1 MGRHQTQEE
10 VMEPNIESIELDE
23 PFRFA
28 CTKTV
33 PCFNE
38 CCRDLNQFLTPYDI
52 LRLKNHFA
60 MPSGD
65 FLKKYCS
72 RHTGPESGL
81 PIVTLRPKT
90 APQLT
95 CPYVTSAGCSVYAD
109 RPSSC
114 RSYPLVRA
122 ISRSRETGI
131 ISERF
136 MVLKENHCLGFNENN
151 TQTVREWIEQQGLA
165 EYNEHNDLL
174 MDLISLKN
182 QMQPEPL
189 DLKSAHIFHL
199 ALYDLDSFRLQ
210 IFDNNL
216 INTHEME
223 PAIIEAIQ
231 TDDAALLKFGIEWV
245 KRELF
250 SI

>member
-1 MGRHQTQEE
+1 MDPKLT
-10 VMEPNIESIELDE
+10 SIALDE

-28 CTKTV
+28 CSETV
-33 PCFNE
+33 PCFND

-60 MPSGD
+60 MPSDD
-65 FLKKYCS
+65 FLKQYCS

-81 PIVTLRPKT
+81 PIVTLRPKAAPRLICPFVT
-90 APQLT
+90 A
-95 CPYVTSAGCSVYAD
+95 AGCSVYAN

-114 RSYPLVRA
+114 RTYPLVRA

-136 MVLKENHCLGFNENN
+136 MVLKEIHCRGFSES
-151 TQTVREWIEQQGLA
+151 TSQTVREWIEHQDLP
-165 EYNEHNDLL
+165 EYYEHNDLL
-174 MDLISLKN
+174 MGIISLKN
-182 QMQPEPL
+182 QMRPDPL
-189 DLKSAHIFHL
+189 DMKSAQIFYL
-199 ALYDLDSFRLQ
+199 ALYDLDSFRLH

-216 INTHEME
+216 IDTREME
-223 PAIIEAIQ
+223 PAMIEAIKR
-231 TDDAALLKFGIEWV
+231 DDVALLKFGIDWV

-250 SI
+250 GI

>member
-1 MGRHQTQEE
+1 MD
-10 VMEPNIESIELDE
+10 PNLTNIDLDE

-28 CTKTV
+28 CSETV

-38 CCRDLNQFLTPYDI
+38 CCRNLNQFLTPYDI
-52 LRLKNHFA
+52 LRLKHHFA
-60 MPSGD
+60 MPSFD

-90 APQLT
+90 AAQLT
-95 CPYVTSAGCSVYAD
+95 CPYVTPAGCSVYAN

-114 RSYPLVRA
+114 RTYPLVRA
-122 ISRSRETGI
+122 LSRSRETGI

-136 MVLKENHCLGFNENN
+136 MVLKENHCLGFNQNK
-151 TQTVREWIEQQGLA
+151 TQTVREWTEHQGLP
-165 EYNEHNDLL
+165 EYNAHNDLL

-182 QMQPEPL
+182 QMQTEPL
-189 DLKSAHIFHL
+189 DLKSAHFFHL

-210 IFDNNL
+210 IFDNDL
-216 INTHEME
+216 LDELQLE
-223 PAIIEAIQ
+223 QDKIERIK
-231 TDDAALLKFGIEWV
+231 TDDVALLRFGIAWV

-250 SI
+250 GI

>member
-1 MGRHQTQEE
+1 
-10 VMEPNIESIELDE
+10 MEPNIESIDLDE

-28 CTKTV
+28 CSETV
-33 PCFNE
+33 PCFNK

-60 MPSGD
+60 LSSGD

-72 RHTGPESGL
+72 SHTGPASGL

-95 CPYVTSAGCSVYAD
+95 CPYVTPAGCSVYTN

-114 RSYPLVRA
+114 RTYPLVRA

-151 TQTVREWIEQQGLA
+151 TQTVREWIEHQGLPI
-165 EYNEHNDLL
+165 YNEHNDLL

-210 IFDNNL
+210 IFDNDL
-216 INTHEME
+216 LDELQLE
-223 PAIIEAIQ
+223 QDKIETIK
-231 TDDAALLKFGIEWV
+231 TDDVAVLRFAIAGV

-250 SI
+250 GQ

>member
-1 MGRHQTQEE
+1 MD
-10 VMEPNIESIELDE
+10 PNLTDITLDE

-28 CTKTV
+28 CSKTV

-60 MPSGD
+60 LPSGD

-95 CPYVTSAGCSVYAD
+95 CPYVTPAGCSVYAD

-114 RSYPLVRA
+114 RTYPLVRA
-122 ISRSRETGI
+122 ISSSRQTGI

-136 MVLKENHCLGFNENN
+136 MVLKENHCLGFNANN
-151 TQTVREWIEQQGLA
+151 TQTVREWIEHQGLS
-165 EYNEHNDLL
+165 EYNEQNDLL
-174 MDLISLKN
+174 MDLIRLKN
-182 QMQPEPL
+182 QLRPDPL

-216 INTHEME
+216 VNTHAIE
-223 PAIIEAIQ
+223 PAMIEAIQ
-231 TDDAALLKFGIEWV
+231 TDDVALLKFGIKWV
-245 KRELF
+245 ARELF
-250 SI
+250 GQ